1 MNYFREFNETIIF
14 FVYLYIVNTFSRRF
28 VFRFLTRISLQ
39 KNEYTLNRI
48 MSEVSGENQQTPT
61 VNAGSE
67 SGDKNVSDTAAS
79 SEQVEA
85 QSVTDSGEQQSND
98 KQASLSETPKENNT
112 NTQQSGEKPKADLST
127 LPTRAYLDQTVVPIL
142 LQGMSLLAKERPA
155 KPITFL
161 AEYLLN
167 NKEKYNE

>member
-1 MNYFREFNETIIF
+1 
-14 FVYLYIVNTFSRRF
+14 
-28 VFRFLTRISLQ
+28 
-39 KNEYTLNRI
+39 
-48 MSEVSGENQQTPT
+48 MSDVSGENQPNET
-61 VNAGSE
+61 
-67 SGDKNVSDTAAS
+67 GDKNVDSTTTP
-79 SEQVEA
+79 SENMEA
-85 QSVTDSGEQQSND
+85 QPAADSGEQQSN
-98 KQASLSETPKENNT
+98 KVSSAEPTKENNT
-112 NTQQSGEKPKADLST
+112 NSQSGEKTKPDVST